1 MIGLD
6 TNVLVRFIT
15 QDDAVQTPL
24 ATGLIQSLTP
34 ENPGFISLVT
44 LAEIVW
50 VFRSFYDA
58 PRERIQ
64 RVIETLLRSR
74 GLRVERSE
82 LVWIALQA
90 YIRGTADFADYLI
103 ERCGHAAG
111 CDYSVTFDRDAGVS
125 AGMKLLR

>member
-15 QDDAVQTPL
+15 QDDGVQTPL
-24 ATGLIQSLTP
+24 ATRLIESCNA
-34 ENPGFISLVT
+34 ERPGFISLAT
-44 LAEIVW
+44 LTEMVW
-50 VFRSFYDA
+50 VLRSFYDA

-64 RVIETLLRSR
+64 RVIETLLRSN

-82 LVWIALQA
+82 LVWMALHA

-103 ERCGHAAG
+103 ERCGHDAG
-111 CDYSVTFDRDAGVS
+111 CDYSVTFDRDAAAS

>member
-15 QDDAVQTPL
+15 QDDVVQTPL
-24 ATGLIQSLTP
+24 ATGLVQSLTP

-44 LAEIVW
+44 LTEMVW
-50 VFRSFYDA
+50 VLRSFYDA

-103 ERCGHAAG
+103 ERCGRAAG
-111 CDYSVTFDRDAGVS
+111 CNYSVTFNRDAGVS